1 MSYVPITLIELSIRD
16 KFFRPATFQS
26 RNLPIPLFSSTPQRR
41 WIDGE
46 RRSEEKWR
54 VGWCGEEW
62 KQYSIWKKKSD
73 WLTQLVHY
81 RVCMVGRKVGWSWMR
96 VGWVDAA
103 HFVPLETQQDLWT
116 HRASHNTIKYLGV
129 FTKLCLGWTKL
140 RQTGFNGCV
149 WGEQGAGGGEEWGE
163 GCREDWLTKTW
174 GGVPELSSDLARRS
188 KVRHPMG
195 LDVWRTTFLVLFW
208 SQQWRTRTLV
218 DKNDISTDDTGINVY
233 ILYPPTTRGIF
244 YLYLL
249 KVGLSAAPDII
260 FYIYRYNIYMYI
272 ICRHFIL
279 STPVKKMHAHIRTLI
294 TSKPYSLQNLMT
306 TSNGNLESLVYV
318 YAKSILLN
326 ERVYAL
332 YQ

>member
-1 MSYVPITLIELSIRD
+1 MAKVAKNSAGVPPSVSYVPITLIELSIRD

-81 RVCMVGRKVGWSWMR
+81 RVCVVGRKVGWSWMR

-116 HRASHNTIKYLGV
+116 HRASHNMIKYLGV

-149 WGEQGAGGGEEWGE
+149 WRGSGVQEEDEKDGVRDV
-163 GCREDWLTKTW
+163 GKTGW
-174 GGVPELSSDLARRS
+174 PRLEVGYLNWRS

-195 LDVWRTTFLVLFW
+195 DYFFFFW
-208 SQQWRTRTLV
+208 SQQ
-218 DKNDISTDDTGINVY
+218 
-233 ILYPPTTRGIF
+233 
-244 YLYLL
+244 
-249 KVGLSAAPDII
+249 
-260 FYIYRYNIYMYI
+260 
-272 ICRHFIL
+272 
-279 STPVKKMHAHIRTLI
+279 
-294 TSKPYSLQNLMT
+294 
-306 TSNGNLESLVYV
+306 
-318 YAKSILLN
+318 
-326 ERVYAL
+326 
-332 YQ
+332 